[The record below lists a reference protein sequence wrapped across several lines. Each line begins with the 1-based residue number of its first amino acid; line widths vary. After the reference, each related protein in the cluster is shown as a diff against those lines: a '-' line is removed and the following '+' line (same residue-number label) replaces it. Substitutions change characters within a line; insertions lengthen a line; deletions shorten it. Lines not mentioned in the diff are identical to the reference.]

1 MLAVERD
8 GHRADAVP
16 AEIGRLLQ
24 QVLSVM
30 ARGGTVTIGSVPDV
44 VTTTTAAGILGVSR
58 PTLMKM
64 IEEGTIAAHKVGTHH
79 RLRVWPRFPM
89 HCARRAR
96 ERAAFAKL
104 LDLKATKTDS
114 ADNADPV
121 ASLFLVGAQPRPLGH
136 LLLIQTCGIRA
147 TLRERLGMLYVTPER
162 RPSTFNGPTMCLQ
175 SCSTT

>member
-1 MLAVERD
+1 MPTMQSGSSRVLVTGHEARLARDVLEQLEGPKGVLAVERD

-64 IEEGTIAAHKVGTHH
+64 IEEGTIPAHKVGTHH
-79 RLRVWPRFPM
+79 RLRACDVFDALR
-89 HCARRAR
+89 ARRAR

-104 LDLKATKTDS
+104 LELEGDED
-114 ADNADPV
+114 
-121 ASLFLVGAQPRPLGH
+121 
-136 LLLIQTCGIRA
+136 
-147 TLRERLGMLYVTPER
+147 
-162 RPSTFNGPTMCLQ
+162 
-175 SCSTT
+175 

>member
-1 MLAVERD
+1 MPTMQSGSSRVLVTGHEARLARDVLEQLEGPKGVLAVERD

-30 ARGGTVTIGSVPDV
+30 ARGGTVTIGSVPAV

-79 RLRVWPRFPM
+79 RLRACDVFDALR
-89 HCARRAR
+89 ARRAR

-104 LDLKATKTDS
+104 LELEGDED
-114 ADNADPV
+114 
-121 ASLFLVGAQPRPLGH
+121 
-136 LLLIQTCGIRA
+136 
-147 TLRERLGMLYVTPER
+147 
-162 RPSTFNGPTMCLQ
+162 
-175 SCSTT
+175 